1 MAGSGL
7 YQGGS
12 TRLLSVNGGLPPSP
26 LAGTVPDGNPLS
38 HGVTG
43 QYFYQKNVPAGAPEW
58 VKTKKRRE
66 TEYVVADSLSTLI
79 WLANSNAVEFHLS
92 LDRTEGVGVPNFAV
106 LDLDP
111 TAPAGFGEAVEVA
124 KHLRELLEKL
134 RLRGYPKL
142 SGASG
147 LHIYIPL
154 KAEYDFTA
162 NRG

>member
-1 MAGSGL
+1 
-7 YQGGS
+7 
-12 TRLLSVNGGLPPSP
+12 
-26 LAGTVPDGNPLS
+26 
-38 HGVTG
+38 VTG

-124 KHLRELLEKL
+124 KHLRSFWKNSAC
-134 RLRGYPKL
+134 GD
-142 SGASG
+142 
-147 LHIYIPL
+147 IPSCL
-154 KAEYDFTA
+154 VPADFTSTYL
-162 NRG
+162 